1 MTKNERILRHLH
13 DFGSI
18 TPLEALKEYSCMRL
32 SARIGER
39 RKAGY
44 AIRSSTEMS
53 KNRYGERVRYARYI
67 LGGNGK

>member
-1 MTKNERILRHLH
+1 
-13 DFGSI
+13 
-18 TPLEALKEYSCMRL
+18 MRL
-32 SARIGER
+32 SARIGEL